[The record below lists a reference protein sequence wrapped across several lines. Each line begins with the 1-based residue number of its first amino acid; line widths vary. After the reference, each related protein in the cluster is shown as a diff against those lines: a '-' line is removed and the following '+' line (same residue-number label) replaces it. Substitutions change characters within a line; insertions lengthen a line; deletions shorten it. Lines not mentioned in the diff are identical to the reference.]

1 MKPMKKL
8 AKTLKGRTDDILT
21 YCTHGI
27 TNGVTEGIN
36 SKIISIERRVGGYR
50 NIENVKATFFCCS
63 GLDPYQ
69 RNPRWTESCPAAKG
83 RRRLRQFLISCKW

>member
-27 TNGVTEGIN
+27 TNGVAEGIN
-36 SKIISIERRVGGYR
+36 SMIMSITRRTGGYR
-50 NIENVKATFFCCS
+50 NIENVKSLFSAVL
-63 GLDPYQ
+63 G
-69 RNPRWTESCPAAKG
+69 
-83 RRRLRQFLISCKW
+83 